1 MDKKI
6 NPTLE
11 NLENEGI
18 ELAQALNWCGYSV
31 MQVALAGLSES
42 NFHSLRTRIEETVN
56 QYAKEK
62 GHEL

>member
-1 MDKKI
+1 MDRKI

-11 NLENEGI
+11 NLESEGI

-31 MQVALAGLSES
+31 MQVALAGLTES
-42 NFHSLRTRIEETVN
+42 NFHSLRTRIQETVN

-62 GHEL
+62 GHNL